1 MIQDLIKQGYKTHRH
16 EQNPKEKEIHDLFIE
31 RFCKQREQVERIVLP
46 IDENGSP
53 KGTLTDNEIELVI
66 TAMQWIGSPVG
77 QSFLRDCGFV
87 NAT

>member
-1 MIQDLIKQGYKTHRH
+1 MKGHKTHRH

-31 RFCKQREQVERIVLP
+31 RFCKQPELVERIVLP
-46 IDENGSP
+46 IDG
-53 KGTLTDNEIELVI
+53 KGRLKGMLNDGEIELII
-66 TAMQWIGSPVG
+66 TAMQWLGSPVG

>member
-1 MIQDLIKQGYKTHRH
+1 MKGYKTHRH

-31 RFCKQREQVERIVLP
+31 RFCTQPELIERIVLP
-46 IDENGSP
+46 IDEKGRP
-53 KGTLTDNEIELVI
+53 KGTLTDNEIELII

-77 QSFLRDCGFV
+77 QSFLRDCGFI